1 LRESDIAGAQAIGGM
16 GFAAYQTGLLM
27 GLTCAPL
34 MYPGEPNDFY
44 LLVAH
49 DNVADVVHA
58 AHGVHG
64 QNAFH
69 SFEVRTGGQPAR

>member
-1 LRESDIAGAQAIGGM
+1 
-16 GFAAYQTGLLM
+16 M

-34 MYPGEPNDFY
+34 MYPGEPNDLY

-64 QNAFH
+64 RNAFH
-69 SFEVRTGGQPAR
+69 FFEVRTGGQPAR